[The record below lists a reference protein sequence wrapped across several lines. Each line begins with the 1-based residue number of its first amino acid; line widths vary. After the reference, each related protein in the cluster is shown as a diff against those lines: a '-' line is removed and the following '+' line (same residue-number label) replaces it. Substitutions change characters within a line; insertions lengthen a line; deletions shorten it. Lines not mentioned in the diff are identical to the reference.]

1 MYYLNGISS
10 SCNNATS
17 IIEWHRI
24 LGHCNFGDVRKLEKV
39 VRGTKITDYR
49 EVYCEVC
56 TQGKMCQTR
65 SREPDQSA
73 KAPLDFVHCD
83 LAGPIEPAAKDGF
96 KYALCFIDDFTGIN
110 MIYFLKQ
117 KSDTFEATE
126 KFLADVAP
134 YGKVKRLW
142 SDNGGEFSSQ
152 KFKTLLRVSMQS
164 DTKQAHLTLLTK
176 TVLLKG
182 HGEAYLIWLDVYY
195 RMLNYPKGCGHM
207 PQWPQYIRIRRFNLR
222 LGKTPYETLIGKQ
235 PNLSGMHVFG
245 STCYAFIQNT
255 KKLDARSHKGIFV
268 GYDKG
273 SPS

>member
-49 EVYCEVC
+49 EVDCEVC

-65 SREPDQSA
+65 SREPDQST

-142 SDNGGEFSSQ
+142 SDSGGEFSSQ

-195 RMLNYPKGCGHM
+195 RMLNYPK
-207 PQWPQYIRIRRFNLR
+207 
-222 LGKTPYETLIGKQ
+222 
-235 PNLSGMHVFG
+235 
-245 STCYAFIQNT
+245 
-255 KKLDARSHKGIFV
+255 
-268 GYDKG
+268 
-273 SPS
+273 